1 MSTRAMGPGYGWSWL
16 ARAVNLGRGN
26 PKAVIGGIALVALV
40 ALLPS
45 VAQMLAQTGLQGRPD
60 AMLTVIGL
68 TTLVSLVVFPLL
80 IGGALRVIDAGERGL
95 PSRPADVFQ
104 TFRAGGN
111 AGRLI
116 GFGLLMTVI
125 YLAVFGVIIGVFG
138 KGLPEWYM
146 QIMQLSM
153 DAGGKPVQPDDIPA
167 PPAGLGMVVALGTLC
182 GLFLGG
188 AYGIGF
194 GQVALGRHGVFAA
207 MGDGFAGA
215 LKNLLP
221 IIVLAILTVVAFFA
235 LVLVVTVVG
244 GLLALIGGL
253 VHPLLAMLLV
263 LPVYFGMFLLMY
275 VVMFGVMYHMWRDIC
290 AAPVEPPALPGDR
303 VEL

>member
-1 MSTRAMGPGYGWSWL
+1 MSTRAMGPGHGWSWL

-60 AMLTVIGL
+60 AILTVIGL
-68 TTLVSLVVFPLL
+68 TTLVSLFLFPLL
-80 IGGALRVIDAGERGL
+80 VGGALRVIDAGERGQPVR
-95 PSRPADVFQ
+95 PSDVFQ
-104 TFRAGGN
+104 AFRAN
-111 AGRLI
+111 ADAGRLI
-116 GFGLLMTVI
+116 GFGLLMTAV
-125 YLAVFGVIIGVFG
+125 YLAVFGAIIAIFG

-153 DAGGKPVQPDDIPA
+153 EAGGKPVQPDDIPL
-167 PPAGLGMVVALGTLC
+167 PPAGLGMVIALFTLF
-182 GLFLGG
+182 GLFFGG

-194 GQVALGRHGVFAA
+194 GQVALGRRSVLAA
-207 MGDGFAGA
+207 LGDGFAGA

-221 IIVLAILTVVAFFA
+221 IIVLAILTVIAFFA
-235 LVLVVTVVG
+235 LVLVVAVAG
-244 GLLALIGGL
+244 GLLMLIGGL
-253 VHPLLAMLLV
+253 VHPALAGLLA
-263 LPVYFGMFLLMY
+263 LPVYLGMFLLMY

-290 AAPVEPPALPGDR
+290 AEPTQPPALPGDR

>member
-45 VAQMLAQTGLQGRPD
+45 VVQMLAQYGLQGRPD
-60 AMLTVIGL
+60 ALLTVVGL
-68 TTLVSLVVFPLL
+68 STLVSLVVFPLL
-80 IGGALRVIDAGERGL
+80 IGGALRVIDAGERG
-95 PSRPADVFQ
+95 RPTQPGDVFR
-104 TFRAGGN
+104 TFRAGGD

-116 GFGLLMTVI
+116 GFGLLMTAA
-125 YLAVFGVIIGVFG
+125 YLVVFGTIVGVFG
-138 KGLPEWYM
+138 QGLPDWYM
-146 QIMQLSM
+146 QIVQLSM
-153 DAGGKPVQPDDIPA
+153 EAGGKPVQPDDIP
-167 PPAGLGMVVALGTLC
+167 PPPSGLGMVVALGMLS

-194 GQVALGRHGVFAA
+194 GQVALGRRGVFAA
-207 MGDGFAGA
+207 LGDGFAGA

-221 IIVLAILTVVAFFA
+221 IIVLAVLSVVAFLA

-244 GLLALIGGL
+244 GLLALLGGL

-290 AAPVEPPALPGDR
+290 AEPAEPPALPGDR

>member
-1 MSTRAMGPGYGWSWL
+1 MGPGCGWSWL

-45 VAQMLAQTGLQGRPD
+45 VVQMLAQYGLQGRPD
-60 AMLTVIGL
+60 ALLAVVGL
-68 TTLVSLVVFPLL
+68 STLASLIVFPLL
-80 IGGALRVIDAGERGL
+80 IGGALRVIDAGEHG
-95 PSRPADVFQ
+95 RPTRPGDVFQ
-104 TFRAGGN
+104 TFRVGGD

-116 GFGLLMTVI
+116 GFGLLMTAA
-125 YLAVFGVIIGVFG
+125 YLAVFGAIVGLFG
-138 KGLPEWYM
+138 QGLPHWYA
-146 QIMQLSM
+146 QIVQLSM
-153 DAGGKPVQPDDIPA
+153 EAGGKPVQPDDIPP
-167 PPAGLGMVVALGTLC
+167 PPAGLGMVVALGMLF

-194 GQVALGRHGVFAA
+194 GQVALGRRGVFAA
-207 MGDGFAGA
+207 LGDGFAGA

-221 IIVLAILTVVAFFA
+221 IIVLAILSVGAFFA

-244 GLLALIGGL
+244 ALLALVGGL

-290 AAPVEPPALPGDR
+290 AGPVLPSPLPGDR

>member
-40 ALLPS
+40 ALVPS
-45 VAQMLAQTGLQGRPD
+45 LVQMLAQVGLAGRPD
-60 AMLTVIGL
+60 AMLTVVGL

-125 YLAVFGVIIGVFG
+125 YLAVFGVIIGVFAS
-138 KGLPEWYM
+138 EM
-146 QIMQLSM
+146 ASIMASE
-153 DAGGKPVQPDDIPA
+153 AG
-167 PPAGLGMVVALGTLC
+167 VVDEPMITSTL
-182 GLFLGG
+182 
-188 AYGIGF
+188 
-194 GQVALGRHGVFAA
+194 RS
-207 MGDGFAGA
+207 
-215 LKNLLP
+215 
-221 IIVLAILTVVAFFA
+221 AISLR
-235 LVLVVTVVG
+235 VLVTAAVVSE
-244 GLLALIGGL
+244 ASSST
-253 VHPLLAMLLV
+253 M
-263 LPVYFGMFLLMY
+263 
-275 VVMFGVMYHMWRDIC
+275 
-290 AAPVEPPALPGDR
+290 
-303 VEL
+303 

>member
-40 ALLPS
+40 ALVPS
-45 VAQMLAQTGLQGRPD
+45 LVQMLAQVGLAGRPD
-60 AMLTVIGL
+60 AMLTVVGL

-125 YLAVFGVIIGVFG
+125 YLAVFGVIIGVLSALMG
-138 KGLPEWYM
+138 IGGG
-146 QIMQLSM
+146 QLSSLFM
-153 DAGGKPVQPDDIPA
+153 TFYGRPIHQAIA
-167 PPAGLGMVVALGTLC
+167 TSSGLGVLISIPGALGYIYAGWPKMDILPP
-182 GLFLGG
+182 LSLG
-188 AYGIGF
+188 YVSFIGF
-194 GQVALGRHGVFAA
+194 LLFIPTSIWTAPI
-207 MGDGFAGA
+207 GA
-215 LKNLLP
+215 R
-221 IIVLAILTVVAFFA
+221 LAHRLSKRRLEVAF
-235 LVLVVTVVG
+235 G
-244 GLLALIGGL
+244 I
-253 VHPLLAMLLV
+253 
-263 LPVYFGMFLLMY
+263 FLLI
-275 VVMFGVMYHMWRDIC
+275 VC
-290 AAPVEPPALPGDR
+290 ARFFWSFVA
-303 VEL
+303 